1 MAKKKSNITLIAAGA
16 VFVVGLALLLI
27 VLLSPVSKIGQYKYT
42 DEIAGKEMT
51 QTYKFG
57 KDKVEAT
64 MTVEGEDPMVVE
76 YEYKVEDGKLL
87 LKNPLGVYTEMCEI
101 NSRAMT
107 IDDEE
112 ETTVKNG
119 LANAAFIVSIVLTA
133 VGALGAGAAFVLSK
147 KK

>member
-16 VFVVGLALLLI
+16 VFVVGLVLLLI
-27 VLLSPVSKIGQYKYT
+27 VLLSPVSKIGKYKIT
-42 DEIAGKEMT
+42 EEIAGQEMT

-64 MTVEGEDPMVVE
+64 MTVADEDPMVVE

-87 LKNPLGVYTEMCEI
+87 LKNSLGIYTEMSEI
-101 NSRAMT
+101 NSRKMT
-107 IDDEE
+107 MDAEE
-112 ETTVKNG
+112 DIVAKNG
-119 LANAAFIVSIVLTA
+119 LATATLIVSIVLTA
-133 VGALGAGAAFVLSK
+133 VGALGAGAAFVLNK